1 MTLKKIPHLDG
12 IADIELPD
20 VIVDDVVDLSSKDP
34 RLKGIEFPSQLKNLD
49 PYTKER
55 WLMCVEAMI
64 GRGIEGA
71 PEIAALTGLSVKMAA
86 MLKNA
91 VLKRWGDSMTQG
103 VANARREKLYYE
115 AERIK
120 AELWKRYADGE
131 VLGADFKEQV
141 TYLKM
146 IVETGARQAKLCG
159 LEVTQIEAT
168 VSSGNKTKDQMAQ
181 EAALNIPP
189 EKLEQIG
196 KLIAQEVGSQDNES

>member
-12 IADIELPD
+12 IEDIELPD

-55 WLMCVEAMI
+55 WLVCVEAMI

-71 PEIAALTGLSVKMAA
+71 AEIAALTGLSSKMAA

-120 AELWKRYADGE
+120 AELWKRYSEGE
-131 VLGADFKEQV
+131 SLGADFKEQV

-168 VSSGNKTKDQMAQ
+168 VSSGNKTKEQMAN
-181 EAALNIPP
+181 EAALNLPA